1 MISVN
6 KLISNTFQALKG
18 KWLQAIFVLFVYNFL
33 LAVVQAIP
41 GVGGFL
47 SLIIS
52 GPLTVGISIY
62 SLNIINDNFPKAEN
76 ILDGFKYNL
85 GNGILAY
92 FILIPIIAIVGLFL
106 MMIFLIINFWIFL
119 MILSVSYYQAY
130 EAFTSKTDW
139 EALLTPF
146 KLLSFELGF
155 VEPII
160 LILFCV
166 ISFCFSFIL
175 PWIIASLPFAMT
187 FYIMAEDTSIDAWDA
202 VQKSWNMMKGYK
214 IKYLLLNIVLIIF
227 FIPFILLTL
236 FIGLLWVFPFS
247 MVISAI
253 FYQQIKINASNNSTV
268 D

>member
-1 MISVN
+1 MISIN

-18 KWLQAIFVLFVYNFL
+18 KWMQAIFVLFVYNFL
-33 LAVVQAIP
+33 LALVQAIP
-41 GVGGFL
+41 GIGGFL

-92 FILIPIIAIVGLFL
+92 FILIPIIVIVGLFFTV
-106 MMIFLIINFWIFL
+106 IFVIFNFWIFL
-119 MILSVSYYQAY
+119 MILSVSYSQAY
-130 EAFTSKTDW
+130 EAFTSTTDW
-139 EALLTPF
+139 AALLTPF

-155 VEPII
+155 IEPTL

-166 ISFCFSFIL
+166 VSFCFSIIL
-175 PWIIASLPFAMT
+175 PWIIATLPFAMT
-187 FYIMAEDTSIDAWDA
+187 FFIMAEETSIDAWDA

-214 IKYLLLNIVLIIF
+214 LKYLLLNIVLIVF
-227 FIPFILLTL
+227 FIPLILCTF

-253 FYQQIKINASNNSTV
+253 FYQQIKINASNNLTV

>member
-1 MISVN
+1 MISIN

-18 KWLQAIFVLFVYNFL
+18 KWMQAIFVFFVYNFL
-33 LAVVQAIP
+33 LALVQAIP
-41 GVGGFL
+41 GIGGFL

-92 FILIPIIAIVGLFL
+92 FILIPIIAIVGLFF

-155 VEPII
+155 IEPII

>member
-1 MISVN
+1 MITIS
-6 KLISNTFQALKG
+6 KLISKTFHALKG
-18 KWLQAIFVLFVYNFL
+18 NWLQAICVFFIYNFL

-41 GVGGFL
+41 GIGGFL

-52 GPLTVGISIY
+52 GPLTVGICIY

-76 ILDGFKYNL
+76 VLDGFKYNL

-92 FILIPIIAIVGLFL
+92 FILIPIIVIVGLFFTV
-106 MMIFLIINFWIFL
+106 IFLIINFWIFL
-119 MILSVSYYQAY
+119 LILSISYSQAY
-130 EAFTSKTDW
+130 EAFISATDW
-139 EALLTPF
+139 AALLTPF

-155 VEPII
+155 IEPIL

-166 ISFCFSFIL
+166 ISFSFSLIL
-175 PWIIASLPFAMT
+175 PWIIASLPFAIT
-187 FYIMAEDTSIDAWDA
+187 FFIMAEDTSIDAWDA

-214 IKYLLLNIVLIIF
+214 LKYLQLNIVLIIF
-227 FIPFILLTL
+227 LIPLILFTL

-247 MVISAI
+247 TVISAI
-253 FYQQIKINASNNSTV
+253 FYQQIKINASNNLTV